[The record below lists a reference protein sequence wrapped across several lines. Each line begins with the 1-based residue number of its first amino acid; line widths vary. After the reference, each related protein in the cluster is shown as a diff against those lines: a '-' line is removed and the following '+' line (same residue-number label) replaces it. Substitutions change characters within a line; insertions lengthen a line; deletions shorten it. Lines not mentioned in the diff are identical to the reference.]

1 MQVSI
6 HQWRKYRVWIE
17 GETYLKRTDLPL
29 KGAH

>member
-17 GETYLKRTDLPL
+17 GGDLPEKDRL
-29 KGAH
+29 AT